1 MSYPAG
7 TLAHVPSMNELVR
20 QHTALGDS
28 DLEWLHLLVS
38 EWQLLSDL
46 SFADLVLWVPTRDGT
61 RYVSVAQMRPN
72 TGPTSYQDDM
82 VGHLVPRGR
91 RPMLDA
97 ALDEGRIVREGDPEW
112 REEVPV
118 RVESIPV
125 RREGRVL
132 GVIARNTN
140 LLTVRTPS
148 RLELTYLQSASDLAQ
163 MIAAG
168 SFPFPDQQVD
178 MDASP
183 RVGDGLIRLDA
194 EGIVQY
200 ASPNALSAYHRL
212 GLAADLVGHHLGKT
226 TSELAPSRGPV
237 DEALAKVASGW
248 APREFEI
255 ESNDGVIQLRAI
267 PLKPKGT
274 RVGSLVLLRDVT
286 ELRRRER
293 ELITKDAT
301 IREIHHRVKNN
312 LQTVAALLR
321 LQARRIESDRG
332 REALEEAVRRVGSI
346 AIVHE
351 TLSQNLDE
359 RVEFDEIADRVL
371 AMVAE
376 ISPGKVVGRRTG
388 RFGILDAEVATP
400 LSMVLTEILQNA
412 LEHGFREGDRGTVE
426 VSAVRGGT
434 TKEARLL
441 VTVQDDGIGL
451 PEGFDPHRSGNLG
464 LQIVRTLVEGSW
476 AAPSTWSAPPSAGHR
491 SSWTFRWCPT
501 SETQAIRTIT
511 PRTLCVIVTSCRRWP
526 AVVGYPTKTQPQT
539 AMSPGPFSGP
549 GLIVFVAI
557 CASGVLRAA
566 ARGREKRTRCTR
578 RQAQA
583 VWGGLSGGCL
593 AGPVAGGAALHG
605 AALVLAETT
614 PDAGVLAGLERP
626 LQALLHDGAA
636 TADGLG
642 FLDLQQRRTGVADGE
657 EELGVFLA
665 ANGVVTPVH
674 GCYLSLVLH
683 ARCL

>member
-1 MSYPAG
+1 
-7 TLAHVPSMNELVR
+7 MNDLVR
-20 QHTALGDS
+20 QHTALSES

-46 SFADLVLWVPTRDGT
+46 SFADLVLWVPTLDGT

-91 RPMLDA
+91 RPLLDA

-168 SFPFPDQQVD
+168 TFPFPGQQVD

-183 RVGDGLIRLDA
+183 RAGDGLIRLDA
-194 EGIVQY
+194 DGIVQY

-212 GLAADLVGHHLGKT
+212 GLAADLVGQPLGQIT
-226 TSELAPSRGPV
+226 AELAPSRGPV
-237 DEALAKVASGW
+237 DEALAKLASGY
-248 APREFEI
+248 APREAEV
-255 ESNDGVIQLRAI
+255 EGNGGVIQLRAI

-274 RVGSLVLLRDVT
+274 RIGSLVLLRDVT

-321 LQARRIESDRG
+321 LQARRMDGATSGGRSA
-332 REALEEAVRRVGSI
+332 REALNEAVRRVGSI

-359 RVEFDEIADRVL
+359 RVEFDEIADRVIS
-371 AMVAE
+371 MVAE
-376 ISPGKVVGRRTG
+376 ISPGKVTCRRTG

-412 LEHGFREGDRGTVE
+412 LEHAFAQGELGAVE
-426 VSAVRGGT
+426 VSVVRGESRGAD
-434 TKEARLL
+434 ARLL
-441 VTVQDDGIGL
+441 ITIQDDGRGL
-451 PEGFDPHRSGNLG
+451 PEGFDPQRAGNLG
-464 LQIVRTLVEGSW
+464 LQIVRTLVEGELGGTFDMQP
-476 AAPSTWSAPPSAGHR
+476 APGRGTR
-491 SSWTFRWCPT
+491 
-501 SETQAIRTIT
+501 
-511 PRTLCVIVTSCRRWP
+511 
-526 AVVGYPTKTQPQT
+526 VVLDVPVQPQ
-539 AMSPGPFSGP
+539 
-549 GLIVFVAI
+549 
-557 CASGVLRAA
+557 
-566 ARGREKRTRCTR
+566 K
-578 RQAQA
+578 
-583 VWGGLSGGCL
+583 
-593 AGPVAGGAALHG
+593 
-605 AALVLAETT
+605 
-614 PDAGVLAGLERP
+614 
-626 LQALLHDGAA
+626 
-636 TADGLG
+636 
-642 FLDLQQRRTGVADGE
+642 
-657 EELGVFLA
+657 
-665 ANGVVTPVH
+665 
-674 GCYLSLVLH
+674 
-683 ARCL
+683 

>member
-1 MSYPAG
+1 
-7 TLAHVPSMNELVR
+7 MNDLVH
-20 QHTALGDS
+20 QHTALDES

-46 SFADLVLWVPTRDGT
+46 SFADLVLWVPTSDGT

-97 ALDEGRIVREGDPEW
+97 AHDEGRIVREGDPEW

-125 RREGRVL
+125 RRESRVL

-168 SFPFPDQQVD
+168 AFPFPGQQVD

-194 EGIVQY
+194 DGVVQY

-212 GLAADLVGHHLGKT
+212 GLAADLVGHHLGET
-226 TSELAPSRGPV
+226 TAELAPARGPV
-237 DEALAKVASGW
+237 DEALVKLASGW
-248 APREFEI
+248 APREFEV
-255 ESNDGVIQLRAI
+255 ESGENGVIQLRAI
-267 PLKPKGT
+267 PLKPKG
-274 RVGSLVLLRDVT
+274 VHIGSLVLLRDVT

-321 LQARRIESDRG
+321 LQSRRMDSAQG
-332 REALEEAVRRVGSI
+332 REALNEAVRRVGSI

-351 TLSQNLDE
+351 TLSQTLDE
-359 RVEFDEIADRVL
+359 RVEFDDIADRVL

-376 ISPGKVVGRRTG
+376 ISPGKVTGRRTG

-400 LSMVLTEILQNA
+400 LSMVLTELLQNA
-412 LEHGFREGDRGTVE
+412 LEHGFGPGEQGTVE
-426 VSAVRGGT
+426 VSAVRGGGT
-434 TKEARLL
+434 GEESRLM
-441 VTVQDDGIGL
+441 VVIQDDGRGL
-451 PEGFDPHRSGNLG
+451 PEGFDPQRAGNLG
-464 LQIVRTLVEGSW
+464 LQIVRTLVEG
-476 AAPSTWSAPPSAGHR
+476 
-491 SSWTFRWCPT
+491 
-501 SETQAIRTIT
+501 
-511 PRTLCVIVTSCRRWP
+511 
-526 AVVGYPTKTQPQT
+526 
-539 AMSPGPFSGP
+539 
-549 GLIVFVAI
+549 
-557 CASGVLRAA
+557 
-566 ARGREKRTRCTR
+566 
-578 RQAQA
+578 
-583 VWGGLSGGCL
+583 
-593 AGPVAGGAALHG
+593 
-605 AALVLAETT
+605 
-614 PDAGVLAGLERP
+614 
-626 LQALLHDGAA
+626 
-636 TADGLG
+636 
-642 FLDLQQRRTGVADGE
+642 
-657 EELGVFLA
+657 ELGGTFDMVPA
-665 ANGVVTPVH
+665 PERGTRVVLDIPV
-674 GCYLSLVLH
+674 S
-683 ARCL
+683 AEKA

>member
-1 MSYPAG
+1 
-7 TLAHVPSMNELVR
+7 MNDLVR
-20 QHTALGDS
+20 QHTALDDA
-28 DLEWLHLLVS
+28 DLEWLHMLVS

-91 RPMLDA
+91 RPMLDM

-125 RREGRVL
+125 RREARIL

-168 SFPFPDQQVD
+168 SFPFPGQQVD

-194 EGIVQY
+194 DGMVQY

-212 GLAADLVGHHLGKT
+212 GLAADLVGLHLGRIT
-226 TSELAPSRGPV
+226 AELAPSRGAV
-237 DEALAKVASGW
+237 DEAVVKLASGW
-248 APREFEI
+248 APRETEV
-255 ESNDGVIQLRAI
+255 EGDECVIQLRAI
-267 PLKPKGT
+267 PLEPKGT
-274 RVGSLVLLRDVT
+274 RIGALILLRDVT

-321 LQARRIESDRG
+321 LQARRIDSARG

-359 RVEFDEIADRVL
+359 RVDFYAIADRVL

-376 ISPGKVVGRRTG
+376 ISPGRVTGRRTG

-400 LSMVLTEILQNA
+400 LSMVLTEVLQNA
-412 LEHGFREGDRGTVE
+412 LEHGFGPGEKGSVE
-426 VSAVRGGT
+426 VSATRSGT
-434 TKEARLL
+434 PADGRLL
-441 VTVQDDGIGL
+441 VVVEDDGGGL
-451 PEGFDPHRSGNLG
+451 PEGFDPQSAGNLG
-464 LQIVRTLVEGSW
+464 LQIVRTLVEG
-476 AAPSTWSAPPSAGHR
+476 
-491 SSWTFRWCPT
+491 
-501 SETQAIRTIT
+501 
-511 PRTLCVIVTSCRRWP
+511 
-526 AVVGYPTKTQPQT
+526 
-539 AMSPGPFSGP
+539 
-549 GLIVFVAI
+549 
-557 CASGVLRAA
+557 
-566 ARGREKRTRCTR
+566 
-578 RQAQA
+578 
-583 VWGGLSGGCL
+583 
-593 AGPVAGGAALHG
+593 
-605 AALVLAETT
+605 
-614 PDAGVLAGLERP
+614 
-626 LQALLHDGAA
+626 
-636 TADGLG
+636 
-642 FLDLQQRRTGVADGE
+642 
-657 EELGVFLA
+657 ELGGTFDMVPA
-665 ANGVVTPVH
+665 PERGTRVVLDIPVRA
-674 GCYLSLVLH
+674 VK
-683 ARCL
+683 R

>member
-1 MSYPAG
+1 
-7 TLAHVPSMNELVR
+7 MNDLVR
-20 QHTALGDS
+20 RHTALSDS

-91 RPMLDA
+91 RPMLDI

-148 RLELTYLQSASDLAQ
+148 RLELSYLQSASDLAQ

-168 SFPFPDQQVD
+168 AFPFPDQQVD

-194 EGIVQY
+194 EGMVQY

-212 GLAADLVGHHLGKT
+212 GLATDFVGVHLGQAT
-226 TSELAPSRGPV
+226 AELAPSKGPV
-237 DEALAKVASGW
+237 DEALVKLASGW
-248 APREFEI
+248 APRETEV
-255 ESNDGVIQLRAI
+255 EGNDAVIQMRAI

-274 RVGSLVLLRDVT
+274 HIGSLVLLRDVT

-293 ELITKDAT
+293 ELMTKDAT

-321 LQARRIESDRG
+321 LQARRIDSESG
-332 REALEEAVRRVGSI
+332 RAALEEAVRRVGSI

-359 RVEFDEIADRVL
+359 KVEFDEIADRVL
-371 AMVAE
+371 TMVAE
-376 ISPGKVVGRRTG
+376 ISPGKVAGRRTG
-388 RFGILDAEVATP
+388 RFGILAAEVATP
-400 LSMVLTEILQNA
+400 LSMVLTEVIQNA
-412 LEHGFREGDRGTVE
+412 LEHGFGPADTGTVE
-426 VSAVRGGT
+426 VGAVRGGGT
-434 TKEARLL
+434 GRDGHRLL
-441 VTVQDDGIGL
+441 ITVQDDGVGL

-464 LQIVRTLVEGSW
+464 LQIVRTLVEGELGGTFDMV
-476 AAPSTWSAPPSAGHR
+476 AAPEHGTR
-491 SSWTFRWCPT
+491 
-501 SETQAIRTIT
+501 
-511 PRTLCVIVTSCRRWP
+511 
-526 AVVGYPTKTQPQT
+526 VV
-539 AMSPGPFSGP
+539 
-549 GLIVFVAI
+549 LDI
-557 CASGVLRAA
+557 
-566 ARGREKRTRCTR
+566 
-578 RQAQA
+578 
-583 VWGGLSGGCL
+583 
-593 AGPVAGGAALHG
+593 PVEGDKA
-605 AALVLAETT
+605 
-614 PDAGVLAGLERP
+614 
-626 LQALLHDGAA
+626 
-636 TADGLG
+636 
-642 FLDLQQRRTGVADGE
+642 
-657 EELGVFLA
+657 
-665 ANGVVTPVH
+665 
-674 GCYLSLVLH
+674 
-683 ARCL
+683 

>member
-1 MSYPAG
+1 
-7 TLAHVPSMNELVR
+7 MNDLVR
-20 QHTALGDS
+20 QHTDLGPS

-46 SFADLVLWVPTRDGT
+46 SFADLVLWVPTRDGA

-168 SFPFPDQQVD
+168 SFPFPAEQVD

-183 RVGDGLIRLDA
+183 RAGDGLIRLDA
-194 EGIVQY
+194 DGIVQY

-212 GLAADLVGHHLGKT
+212 GLATDLVGLHLGQT
-226 TSELAPSRGPV
+226 TADLAPSRGPV
-237 DEALAKVASGW
+237 DEALVKLASGW
-248 APREFEI
+248 APRETEV
-255 ESNDGVIQLRAI
+255 EGGDGVIQLRAI

-274 RVGSLVLLRDVT
+274 RIGSLVLLRDVT

-321 LQARRIESDRG
+321 LQARRMDSDKARG
-332 REALEEAVRRVGSI
+332 ALEEAVRRVGSI

-359 RVEFDEIADRVL
+359 RVQFDDIADRVI

-376 ISPGKVVGRRTG
+376 LSPGRVAAARRG
-388 RFGILDAEVATP
+388 RFGILTAETATP
-400 LSMVLTEILQNA
+400 LSMVLTELVQNA
-412 LEHGFREGDRGTVE
+412 LEHGFGPGQRGELAVTAERVGD
-426 VSAVRGGT
+426 
-434 TKEARLL
+434 RLL
-441 VTVQDDGIGL
+441 VTVEDDGRGL
-451 PEGFDPHRSGNLG
+451 PEGFDPQRAGNLG
-464 LQIVRTLVEGSW
+464 LQIVRTLV
-476 AAPSTWSAPPSAGHR
+476 
-491 SSWTFRWCPT
+491 
-501 SETQAIRTIT
+501 
-511 PRTLCVIVTSCRRWP
+511 
-526 AVVGYPTKTQPQT
+526 VG
-539 AMSPGPFSGP
+539 
-549 GLIVFVAI
+549 
-557 CASGVLRAA
+557 
-566 ARGREKRTRCTR
+566 
-578 RQAQA
+578 
-583 VWGGLSGGCL
+583 
-593 AGPVAGGAALHG
+593 
-605 AALVLAETT
+605 
-614 PDAGVLAGLERP
+614 
-626 LQALLHDGAA
+626 
-636 TADGLG
+636 
-642 FLDLQQRRTGVADGE
+642 
-657 EELGVFLA
+657 ELGGTFDMRDGDETGTRVLLDI
-665 ANGVVTPVH
+665 PVPPP
-674 GCYLSLVLH
+674 
-683 ARCL
+683 AKQ

>member
-1 MSYPAG
+1 
-7 TLAHVPSMNELVR
+7 MNELVR
-20 QHTALGDS
+20 QHTALGDT

-46 SFADLVLWVPTRDGT
+46 SFADLILWVPTRDGT

-72 TGPTSYQDDM
+72 TGPTSYQNDM

-91 RPMLDA
+91 RPMLDL

-125 RREGRVL
+125 CREGRIL

-168 SFPFPDQQVD
+168 TFPFADQQGDTDV
-178 MDASP
+178 SP
-183 RVGDGLIRLDA
+183 RAGDGLIRLDA
-194 EGIVQY
+194 DGIVQY

-212 GLAADLVGHHLGKT
+212 GLAADLVGHHLGQT
-226 TSELAPSRGPV
+226 TTELAPARGAV
-237 DEALAKVASGW
+237 DEAMVKLASGW
-248 APREFEI
+248 APREAEV
-255 ESNDGVIQLRAI
+255 EGSDGVIQLRAI
-267 PLKPKGT
+267 PLRPKGT
-274 RVGSLVLLRDVT
+274 HIGSLVLLRDVT

-293 ELITKDAT
+293 ELMTKDAT

-321 LQARRIESDRG
+321 LQARRIDSERG
-332 REALEEAVRRVGSI
+332 REALVEAVRRVGSI

-376 ISPGKVVGRRTG
+376 ISPGRVEGRRTG

-400 LSMVLTEILQNA
+400 LSMVLTEVLQNA
-412 LEHGFREGDRGTVE
+412 LEHGFRPGDTGEVE

-434 TKEARLL
+434 RKDARLL
-441 VTVQDDGIGL
+441 ITVQDNGVGL
-451 PEGFDPHRSGNLG
+451 PEGFDAHTSGNLG
-464 LQIVRTLVEGSW
+464 LQIVRTLVEG
-476 AAPSTWSAPPSAGHR
+476 
-491 SSWTFRWCPT
+491 
-501 SETQAIRTIT
+501 
-511 PRTLCVIVTSCRRWP
+511 
-526 AVVGYPTKTQPQT
+526 
-539 AMSPGPFSGP
+539 
-549 GLIVFVAI
+549 
-557 CASGVLRAA
+557 
-566 ARGREKRTRCTR
+566 
-578 RQAQA
+578 
-583 VWGGLSGGCL
+583 
-593 AGPVAGGAALHG
+593 
-605 AALVLAETT
+605 
-614 PDAGVLAGLERP
+614 
-626 LQALLHDGAA
+626 
-636 TADGLG
+636 
-642 FLDLQQRRTGVADGE
+642 
-657 EELGVFLA
+657 ELGGTFDM
-665 ANGVVTPVH
+665 NGAPEGGTRVLLDIPVR
-674 GCYLSLVLH
+674 GDL
-683 ARCL
+683 

>member
-1 MSYPAG
+1 
-7 TLAHVPSMNELVR
+7 MNDLVH
-20 QHTALGDS
+20 QHTALDES

-46 SFADLVLWVPTRDGT
+46 SFADLVLWVPTSDGT

-125 RREGRVL
+125 RRESRVL

-168 SFPFPDQQVD
+168 AFPFPGQQVD

-194 EGIVQY
+194 DGVVQY

-212 GLAADLVGHHLGKT
+212 GLAADLVGHHLGET
-226 TSELAPSRGPV
+226 TAELAPARGPV
-237 DEALAKVASGW
+237 DEALVKLASGW
-248 APREFEI
+248 APREFEV
-255 ESNDGVIQLRAI
+255 ESGENGVIQLRAI
-267 PLKPKGT
+267 PLKPKG
-274 RVGSLVLLRDVT
+274 VHIGSLVLLRDVT

-321 LQARRIESDRG
+321 LQARRMDSAQG
-332 REALEEAVRRVGSI
+332 REALNEAVRRVGSI

-351 TLSQNLDE
+351 TLSQTLDE
-359 RVEFDEIADRVL
+359 RVEFDDIADRVL

-376 ISPGKVVGRRTG
+376 ISPGKVTGSRTG

-400 LSMVLTEILQNA
+400 LSMVLTEVLQNA
-412 LEHGFREGDRGTVE
+412 LEHGFGPGEQGTVE
-426 VSAVRGGT
+426 VSAVRGGAG
-434 TKEARLL
+434 EEGRLM
-441 VTVQDDGIGL
+441 VIIQDDGRGL
-451 PEGFDPHRSGNLG
+451 PEGFDPQRAGNLG
-464 LQIVRTLVEGSW
+464 LQIVRTLVEGELGGTFDMVP
-476 AAPSTWSAPPSAGHR
+476 APERGTR
-491 SSWTFRWCPT
+491 
-501 SETQAIRTIT
+501 
-511 PRTLCVIVTSCRRWP
+511 
-526 AVVGYPTKTQPQT
+526 VV
-539 AMSPGPFSGP
+539 
-549 GLIVFVAI
+549 
-557 CASGVLRAA
+557 
-566 ARGREKRTRCTR
+566 
-578 RQAQA
+578 
-583 VWGGLSGGCL
+583 
-593 AGPVAGGAALHG
+593 
-605 AALVLAETT
+605 
-614 PDAGVLAGLERP
+614 
-626 LQALLHDGAA
+626 
-636 TADGLG
+636 
-642 FLDLQQRRTGVADGE
+642 LDLPVRTE
-657 EELGVFLA
+657 K
-665 ANGVVTPVH
+665 H
-674 GCYLSLVLH
+674 
-683 ARCL
+683 

>member
-1 MSYPAG
+1 
-7 TLAHVPSMNELVR
+7 MNDLVR

-91 RPMLDA
+91 RPLLDA

-168 SFPFPDQQVD
+168 SFPFPGEQVD

-183 RVGDGLIRLDA
+183 RAGDGLIRLDSD
-194 EGIVQY
+194 GIVQY

-212 GLAADLVGHHLGKT
+212 GLAADLVGHHLGEVT
-226 TSELAPSRGPV
+226 ADLAPSRGAV
-237 DEALAKVASGW
+237 DEALVKIASGW
-248 APREFEI
+248 APRETEV
-255 ESNDGVIQLRAI
+255 EGEECAIQLRAI
-267 PLKPKGT
+267 PLKPKG
-274 RVGSLVLLRDVT
+274 RRIGSLVLCRDVT

-321 LQARRIESDRG
+321 LQARRMDSAPARS
-332 REALEEAVRRVGSI
+332 ALEEAVRRVGSI

-351 TLSQNLDE
+351 TLSQTLDE
-359 RVEFDEIADRVL
+359 RVEFDSIADRVL
-371 AMVAE
+371 AMVSE
-376 ISPGKVVGRRTG
+376 LSPGRVAGRRVG
-388 RFGILDAEVATP
+388 RFGILAAEVATP
-400 LSMVLTEILQNA
+400 LSMVLTELLQNA
-412 LEHGFREGDRGTVE
+412 LEHGFGPGDQGEVE
-426 VSAVRGGT
+426 VGAVRTRALDGNGSRAQ
-434 TKEARLL
+434 ERLL
-441 VTVQDDGIGL
+441 ITVSDNGRGMPD
-451 PEGFDPHRSGNLG
+451 GFDPQNSGNLG
-464 LQIVRTLVEGSW
+464 LQIVRTLVVGELGGSFDMLP
-476 AAPSTWSAPPSAGHR
+476 APGGGTR
-491 SSWTFRWCPT
+491 
-501 SETQAIRTIT
+501 
-511 PRTLCVIVTSCRRWP
+511 
-526 AVVGYPTKTQPQT
+526 
-539 AMSPGPFSGP
+539 
-549 GLIVFVAI
+549 
-557 CASGVLRAA
+557 VL
-566 ARGREKRTRCTR
+566 
-578 RQAQA
+578 
-583 VWGGLSGGCL
+583 
-593 AGPVAGGAALHG
+593 
-605 AALVLAETT
+605 
-614 PDAGVLAGLERP
+614 
-626 LQALLHDGAA
+626 
-636 TADGLG
+636 
-642 FLDLQQRRTGVADGE
+642 LDLRIDAD
-657 EELGVFLA
+657 
-665 ANGVVTPVH
+665 
-674 GCYLSLVLH
+674 
-683 ARCL
+683 

>member
-1 MSYPAG
+1 MSAG
-7 TLAHVPSMNELVR
+7 TLTCVPSMNDLVR
-20 QHTALGDS
+20 QHTALDDS

-168 SFPFPDQQVD
+168 SFPFPAEQLD

-183 RVGDGLIRLDA
+183 RAGDGLIRLDA
-194 EGIVQY
+194 DGVVQY

-212 GLAADLVGHHLGKT
+212 GLATDLVGHHLGET
-226 TSELAPSRGPV
+226 TADLAPARGPV
-237 DEALAKVASGW
+237 HEGLVKLASGW
-248 APREFEI
+248 APRETEV
-255 ESNDGVIQLRAI
+255 EGNGGVIQMRAI
-267 PLKPKGT
+267 PLSPKGN
-274 RVGSLVLLRDVT
+274 RIGSLVLLRDVT

-321 LQARRIESDRG
+321 LQARRMENSSAG
-332 REALEEAVRRVGSI
+332 SGAREALEEAVRRVGSI

-376 ISPGKVVGRRTG
+376 ISPGGVVTRRSG
-388 RFGILDAEVATP
+388 RFGILTAEVATP
-400 LSMVLTEILQNA
+400 LSMVLTELLQNA
-412 LEHGFREGDRGTVE
+412 LEHGFGPGEQGTVE
-426 VSAVRGGT
+426 VTATRAAAPDDDQLTITVR
-434 TKEARLL
+434 
-441 VTVQDDGIGL
+441 DDGRGL
-451 PEGFDPHRSGNLG
+451 PDGFEPQTAGNLG
-464 LQIVRTLVEGSW
+464 LQIVRTLV
-476 AAPSTWSAPPSAGHR
+476 
-491 SSWTFRWCPT
+491 
-501 SETQAIRTIT
+501 
-511 PRTLCVIVTSCRRWP
+511 
-526 AVVGYPTKTQPQT
+526 VG
-539 AMSPGPFSGP
+539 
-549 GLIVFVAI
+549 
-557 CASGVLRAA
+557 
-566 ARGREKRTRCTR
+566 
-578 RQAQA
+578 
-583 VWGGLSGGCL
+583 
-593 AGPVAGGAALHG
+593 
-605 AALVLAETT
+605 
-614 PDAGVLAGLERP
+614 
-626 LQALLHDGAA
+626 
-636 TADGLG
+636 
-642 FLDLQQRRTGVADGE
+642 
-657 EELGVFLA
+657 ELGGTFDMVPA
-665 ANGVVTPVH
+665 EGRGTQVVLELP
-674 GCYLSLVLH
+674 LE
-683 ARCL
+683 A